1 MLLYPRPEWFFSA
14 AGEARVTC
22 ALIVANVVLSVL
34 SNVCIRVGM
43 MSFRAGAAGGVLRHM
58 LRTPLIYAALAC
70 YGGAFVTYSLLMT
83 RMRLGVVYPFMMG
96 LNAVSI
102 AVFASCFLG
111 ERLTVRRIAGIALVV
126 AGVWRLGA

>member
-1 MLLYPRPEWFFSA
+1 M
-14 AGEARVTC
+14 TC

-34 SNVCIRVGM
+34 SNVCIRLGM
-43 MSFRAGAAGGVLRHM
+43 MSFRAEMRGVLRHM
-58 LRTPLIYAALAC
+58 LRAPMIYAALAC

-111 ERLTVRRIAGIALVV
+111 ERLTVRRVAGIALVV

>member
-34 SNVCIRVGM
+34 SNVCIRFGM
-43 MSFRAGAAGGVLRHM
+43 MSWRAEMRGVLRHM
-58 LRTPLIYAALAC
+58 MRTPLIYAALAC

-111 ERLTVRRIAGIALVV
+111 EQLTVRRIAGIALVV

>member
-1 MLLYPRPEWFFSA
+1 M
-14 AGEARVTC
+14 TC

-34 SNVCIRVGM
+34 SNVCIRFGM
-43 MSFRAGAAGGVLRHM
+43 MSRRAEMRGVLRHM
-58 LRTPLIYAALAC
+58 LRTPMIYAALAC

-111 ERLTVRRIAGIALVV
+111 EQLTVRRIAGIALVV